1 MKKGYLGL
9 AMENILSIIIII
21 VAILLMT
28 IALHLSSDKG
38 TNKLYDSQDN
48 YVALREL
55 NQLLNSKTTYLDHDY
70 RLVDLLATLPE
81 DESVTDAAFQL
92 IQDYYPT
99 EIISL
104 KQGYLIFRTGFKE
117 SGIKIS
123 DEFIVITLGD
133 NSFWEKYV
141 DNKRII
147 DDFKINEKKLLIPE
161 LSKEAVLEINEK
173 HEEVRIA
180 VKHILSIS
188 GNKYAVVLITA
199 Q

>member
-9 AMENILSIIIII
+9 AMENILSIVIIL

-28 IALHLSSDKG
+28 IALQLSSDKG
-38 TNKLYDSQDN
+38 SSKLYDSQDN

-104 KQGYLIFRTGFKE
+104 KQGYLIYRTGFKE
-117 SGIKIS
+117 SGIKIG
-123 DEFIVITLGD
+123 DEFIVITVGD
-133 NSFWEKYV
+133 NSFWEKYI
-141 DNKRII
+141 DNKRLI
-147 DDFKINEKKLLIPE
+147 DDFKINEKKLLIAE

-180 VKHILSIS
+180 VKHILSIN